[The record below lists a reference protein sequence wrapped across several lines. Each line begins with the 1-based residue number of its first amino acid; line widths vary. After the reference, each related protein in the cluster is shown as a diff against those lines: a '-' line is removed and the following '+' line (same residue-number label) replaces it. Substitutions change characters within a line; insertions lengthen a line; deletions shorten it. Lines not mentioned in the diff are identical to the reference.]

1 MPGRIS
7 KAVIVV
13 LSTLIAWLC
22 LNSFFHAVCPSL
34 FIWSEEDL
42 EEREWVATSKSWID
56 RKLCRF
62 FGLCGISHIRWSSS
76 SGPPSRTLNQQPI
89 NGDDQSWREDWT
101 VVDGNWTDISDRNL
115 TEIPEYVFE
124 YAPLVHLFSR
134 EKFWPSDIADHL
146 VHTTPYLNYTPV
158 QASWKH
164 PTLRDLDE
172 LNRWQEGRY
181 VYLTSKDNVEERPDW
196 LGSSRNIPRPYPPS
210 SPGDDPNLDDP
221 NLDMPVTDTD
231 DDRSK
236 WYDVGD
242 WKDDVSARVAD
253 LDRSMEELRRL
264 YGGKPIYGDVRQGGR
279 SDAPV
284 VLIVVDKGHG
294 VIDAFWFFFYS
305 YNLGNMVLNVR
316 FGNHVGDWEHC
327 MVRFYHGR
335 PKALFLSAHT
345 AGEAFSYEAM
355 EKRGKRPVIYSATGT
370 HAMYATPGIHEYILP
385 WGLLHDETDRG
396 PLWDPLQNIH
406 SYTYN
411 YLTDELNPST
421 QSPTAPTE
429 WFYFNGRW
437 GDKFYPLGDRR
448 QYRFG
453 GQYHYVNGP
462 LGPRFKHLGRRKVC
476 QGRYR
481 DSCVIRNFIHIDG
494 PSGGSWSGLLGDELA
509 DEPLEEIEERRAA
522 AWEQRQS

>member
-1 MPGRIS
+1 M
-7 KAVIVV
+7 
-13 LSTLIAWLC
+13 
-22 LNSFFHAVCPSL
+22 
-34 FIWSEEDL
+34 
-42 EEREWVATSKSWID
+42 
-56 RKLCRF
+56 
-62 FGLCGISHIRWSSS
+62 
-76 SGPPSRTLNQQPI
+76 
-89 NGDDQSWREDWT
+89 
-101 VVDGNWTDISDRNL
+101 VDGNWTDISDRNL

-355 EKRGKRPVIYSATGT
+355 EKRGKRVR
-370 HAMYATPGIHEYILP
+370 ILP
-385 WGLLHDETDRG
+385 LDLSISIANVLPASYLLRHR
-396 PLWDPLQNIH
+396 H
-406 SYTYN
+406 S
-411 YLTDELNPST
+411 
-421 QSPTAPTE
+421 
-429 WFYFNGRW
+429 
-437 GDKFYPLGDRR
+437 
-448 QYRFG
+448 
-453 GQYHYVNGP
+453 
-462 LGPRFKHLGRRKVC
+462 
-476 QGRYR
+476 
-481 DSCVIRNFIHIDG
+481 RNVRHARH
-494 PSGGSWSGLLGDELA
+494 P
-509 DEPLEEIEERRAA
+509 
-522 AWEQRQS
+522 